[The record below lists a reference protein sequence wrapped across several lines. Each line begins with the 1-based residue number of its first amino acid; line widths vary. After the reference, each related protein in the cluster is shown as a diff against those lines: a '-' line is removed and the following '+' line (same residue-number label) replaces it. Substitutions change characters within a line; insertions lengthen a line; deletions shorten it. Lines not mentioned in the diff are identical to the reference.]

1 MDLST
6 LYNIYSDAM
15 ASGKLDALKAFLI
28 ALKGHPF
35 LAMFYSWL
43 ILRNLKKA
51 VTEFTERFV

>member
-15 ASGKLDALKAFLI
+15 ASGKLDALIAFLN

-35 LAMFYSWL
+35 LAIFYTWL

-51 VTEFTERFV
+51 FIEFTERFV